1 MNLKLSKSFL
11 LLFCIFS
18 LNASINK
25 KCIQCSNDSTQPKNT
40 VKPNELDKKVLEAIK
55 AEFQKNKVA
64 FEIPYKMS
72 KEFEEKKQFIINNL
86 NQKMMKLNTNQV
98 TNDALNLLVQK
109 TFDLFIKRIEY
120 AQISK
125 WMDDMLSNVKNKKQ
139 NATKSSSL
147 NITDKNL
154 LTKSQNPPFFK
165 K

>member
-1 MNLKLSKSFL
+1 M
-11 LLFCIFS
+11 
-18 LNASINK
+18 
-25 KCIQCSNDSTQPKNT
+25 
-40 VKPNELDKKVLEAIK
+40 KKVTIYSSDTC
-55 AEFQKNKVA
+55 
-64 FEIPYKMS
+64 PYCHMAMDYLKENS
-72 KEFEEKKQFIINNL
+72 IEFEEKKQFIINNL